1 MESVGVRQAGGLGGD
16 RPVCKLDGLHTEKN
30 NVNVKCFEWRVFGSF

>member
-30 NVNVKCFEWRVFGSF
+30 NVNVKRFEWRGFGSF